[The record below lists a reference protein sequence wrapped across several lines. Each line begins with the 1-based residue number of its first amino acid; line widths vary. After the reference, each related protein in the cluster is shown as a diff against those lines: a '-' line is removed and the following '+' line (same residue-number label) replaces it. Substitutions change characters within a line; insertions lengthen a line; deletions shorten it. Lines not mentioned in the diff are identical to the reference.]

1 MTNLK
6 LNDHLQVVDMDSK
19 GSQKRV
25 VGRLVGNNGKVSFVA
40 ERQQV
45 GFVRLP
51 VRLTDEEEIQIS
63 FIVDEAN
70 RGN

>member
-6 LNDHLQVVDMDSK
+6 LNDRLQVVDMDSK

-70 RGN
+70 RGD

>member
-6 LNDHLQVVDMDSK
+6 LNDRLQVVDMDSK

-70 RGN
+70 RGG

>member
-6 LNDHLQVVDMDSK
+6 LNDRLQVVDMDSK

-25 VGRLVGNNGKVSFVA
+25 VGRLVGNGGKVSFIA
-40 ERQQV
+40 EKQQV

-70 RGN
+70 RGD

>member
-6 LNDHLQVVDMDSK
+6 LNDRLQVVDMDSK

-25 VGRLVGNNGKVSFVA
+25 VGRLVGNSGKVSFVA

-70 RGN
+70 RGI